1 MIGSAGEE
9 HCEVSLEEFGT
20 MDEEQL
26 HHLADH
32 IGVSLSG
39 AATIEQMRTCLLND
53 AEFIGV

>member
-1 MIGSAGEE
+1 M
-9 HCEVSLEEFGT
+9 EEFGA

-39 AATIEQMRTCLLND
+39 AATIEQMRTRLLND

>member
-1 MIGSAGEE
+1 
-9 HCEVSLEEFGT
+9 

-26 HHLADH
+26 LHLADR

-39 AATIEQMRTCLLND
+39 ATSIEQMRTCLLND